1 MVPAHPTGVR
11 PVGAVLVGLDPVLCD
26 AWGAAQLGVEP
37 RSLGFIVEAE
47 RRRLGVA
54 NVKLVKE
61 LGKA

>member
-1 MVPAHPTGVR
+1 MVHAPPTGVR

-26 AWGAAQLGVEP
+26 AWGAVQLDVEP
-37 RSLGFIVEAE
+37 RSLAFIVEAE